1 MVILS
6 SKIDDIESKVKSLTQ
21 DEEEYFILTNG
32 RISSQIL
39 FRSSSI
45 EIRKSMSDVNFI
57 IFLEVL
63 AIVNS

>member
-32 RISSQIL
+32 RISSPIL

-45 EIRKSMSDVNFI
+45 EIRKSMFDVNFT